1 MFFLIV
7 GIALLVGSVCIA
19 MVLKKKVVLLA
30 IPAAF
35 VLIVASCFTSVPT
48 GYTGIVTTFGR
59 VENMTFEA
67 GFHMKAPW
75 QEVVTMDN
83 REQRVKF
90 NFEAFS
96 SDIQQVKVSGSINFS
111 IDKATAMTLYR
122 NVGTSYADTLIS
134 PRLYENTKS
143 VFSRYTAESL
153 VEQRTLLSS
162 EVLSMMKNDMS
173 SYGLNIISVAIEN
186 IDFTD
191 AFTDAVEAKQV
202 ATQTYQRALT
212 EEQQKTMEAEQ
223 AAQREKI
230 AAQAKA
236 DVAKIQADAEAY
248 AITAKA
254 EAQAKANAQIAA
266 SLTQTLIDYV
276 QAQNWDGVLPTTF
289 VGTGDALPVLNIPA
303 ATNGDTQSVQNS
315 PAAMTFSFE

>member
-1 MFFLIV
+1 MLFLIL
-7 GIALLVGSVCIA
+7 GILVMIIGIFSAVITKNK
-19 MVLKKKVVLLA
+19 MSLLA
-30 IPAAF
+30 VPVA
-35 VLIVASCFTSVPT
+35 IVILFISCFCSVPT

-59 VENMTFEA
+59 VEDITYEA
-67 GFHMKAPW
+67 GFHLKAPW
-75 QEVVTMDN
+75 QSVVTMDN

-90 NFEAFS
+90 SFEAFS
-96 SDIQQVKVSGSINFS
+96 SDIQQVQISGSVNFS

-122 NVGTSYADTLIS
+122 NVGTGYSDVLIT

-162 EVLSMMKNDMS
+162 EVLSMMKSDLS

-254 EAQAKANAQIAA
+254 EAQAQANAQIAA
-266 SLTQTLIDYV
+266 SLTHYV
-276 QAQNWDGVLPTTF
+276 QAQTWNGVLPTTF
-289 VGTGDALPVLNIPA
+289 VGSGDALPVLNVPA
-303 ATNGDTQSVQNS
+303 AEAPVT
-315 PAAMTFSFE
+315 E

>member
-1 MFFLIV
+1 MFFLIAGCV
-7 GIALLVGSVCIA
+7 LLVGSIFMA
-19 MVLKKKVVLLA
+19 MVLKKKIVLLA
-30 IPAAF
+30 IPVSLAMIL
-35 VLIVASCFTSVPT
+35 VSCFTSVQT

-59 VENMTFEA
+59 VENTTFEA

-96 SDIQQVKVSGSINFS
+96 SDIQQVQVSGSINFS

-162 EVLSMMKNDMS
+162 EVLHMMKSDLS

-254 EAQAKANAQIAA
+254 EAQAQANAQIAA
-266 SLTQTLIDYV
+266 SLTQALIDYV
-276 QAQNWDGVLPTTF
+276 QAQSWNGVLPTTF
-289 VGTGDALPVLNIPA
+289 VGSGDALPVLNVPVA
-303 ATNGDTQSVQNS
+303 EAPVT
-315 PAAMTFSFE
+315 E

>member
-1 MFFLIV
+1 MFFLIAGCV
-7 GIALLVGSVCIA
+7 LLVGSVFVA
-19 MVLKKKVVLLA
+19 LALKKKIVLLA

-35 VLIVASCFTSVPT
+35 VMILASCFTSVQT

-59 VENMTFEA
+59 VENTTFEA
-67 GFHMKAPW
+67 GFHLKAPW

-96 SDIQQVKVSGSINFS
+96 SDIQQVQVSGSINFS

-162 EVLSMMKNDMS
+162 EVLTMMKSDLS

-254 EAQAKANAQIAA
+254 EAQAQANAQIAA
-266 SLTQTLIDYV
+266 SLTQALIDYV
-276 QAQNWDGVLPTTF
+276 QAQTWNGVLPTTF
-289 VGTGDALPVLNIPA
+289 VGSGDTLPVLNVPA
-303 ATNGDTQSVQNS
+303 AAPVT
-315 PAAMTFSFE
+315 E

>member
-1 MFFLIV
+1 MLFLFAGV
-7 GIALLVGSVCIA
+7 LVLFVCVIAAAVTR
-19 MVLKKKVVLLA
+19 KKAYWLGVPVAVVLLL
-30 IPAAF
+30 
-35 VLIVASCFTSVPT
+35 VSGFTSVPT
-48 GYTGIVTTFGR
+48 GYTGIVTTFGH
-59 VENMTFEA
+59 VEDVTLEA

-75 QEVVTMDN
+75 QSVVTMDN

-96 SDIQQVKVSGSINFS
+96 SDIQQVQVSGSINFS

-122 NVGTSYADTLIS
+122 NVGTSYADTLIT

-153 VEQRTLLSS
+153 VESRTTLSG
-162 EVLSMMKNDMS
+162 EILGMMKKDLS
-173 SYGLNIISVAIEN
+173 GYGLNIISVAIEN

-223 AAQREKI
+223 AAQRQKI
-230 AAQAKA
+230 AAQAQA
-236 DVAKIQADAEAY
+236 DVAKIEADAEAY
-248 AITAKA
+248 AITARA
-254 EAQAKANAQIAA
+254 EAQAQANAKIAE
-266 SLTQTLIDYV
+266 SLTRELIDYV
-276 QAQNWDGVLPTTF
+276 QAQLWNGQLPTTF
-289 VGTGDALPVLNIPA
+289 VGSDSALPVINV
-303 ATNGDTQSVQNS
+303 GGEGSV
-315 PAAMTFSFE
+315 EE